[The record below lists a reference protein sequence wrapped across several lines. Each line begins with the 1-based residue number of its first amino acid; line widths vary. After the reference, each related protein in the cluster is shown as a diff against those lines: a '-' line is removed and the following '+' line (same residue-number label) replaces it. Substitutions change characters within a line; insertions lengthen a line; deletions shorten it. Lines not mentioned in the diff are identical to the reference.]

1 MAEGDIAD
9 IEENKDYYAT
19 VLDSPMTLNHLVHE
33 LYRLRNEQFPNNPV
47 KIPTD
52 DELHRD
58 VDRPLHCD
66 NTVRCNFHDNIG
78 E

>member
-1 MAEGDIAD
+1 MADGDIVD
-9 IEENKDYYAT
+9 NEVNKDYYAT
-19 VLDSPMTLNHLVHE
+19 VLEPPMTLNHLVKE
-33 LYRLRNEQFPNNPV
+33 LYRLRNEQSTQDRI

-66 NTVRCNFHDNIG
+66 AVRCNFHEEIG
-78 E
+78 K